1 MGQNIFVGLMAA
13 AALVAGFIGWW
24 YESGK
29 SLKEDKSQ
37 ENTGDAQDEKA
48 ATEAESKDEEAATEV
63 DNRGEK
69 AATAS
74 DSRGNDENI

>member
-29 SLKEDKSQ
+29 SLKEDESQ
-37 ENTGDAQDEKA
+37 ENTGDAHDEKA
-48 ATEAESKDEEAATEV
+48 ATEAENKD
-63 DNRGEK
+63 EK

-74 DSRGNDENI
+74 DDRGNDDNI